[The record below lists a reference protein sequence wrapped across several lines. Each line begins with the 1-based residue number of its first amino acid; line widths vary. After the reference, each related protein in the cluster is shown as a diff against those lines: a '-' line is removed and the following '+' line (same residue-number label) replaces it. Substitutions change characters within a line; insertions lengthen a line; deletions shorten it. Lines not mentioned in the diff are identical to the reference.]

1 MSKLYT
7 KYQIS
12 KMMDIPIAYIEWC
25 IKGEL
30 ITVKKRDRKG
40 NMLIPDDQ
48 IRHIYDLYSSR
59 YSYLPDDEYEKLVQ
73 KYC

>member
-12 KMMDIPIAYIEWC
+12 KMMDIPIYYIEWC
-25 IKGEL
+25 MNGEL

-48 IRHIYDLYSSR
+48 MQHIYDLYSSR
-59 YSYLPDDEYEKLVQ
+59 YSYLSDDEFDKLVHGH
-73 KYC
+73 C

>member
-12 KMMDIPIAYIEWC
+12 KMMDIPIDYIEWC

-30 ITVKKRDRKG
+30 IVVKKRDRKG
-40 NMLIPDDQ
+40 NILIPDDQ
-48 IRHIYDLYSSR
+48 MQHIYDLYSTR
-59 YSYLPDDEYEKLVQ
+59 YSYLSDDEFEKFVHGH
-73 KYC
+73 C

>member
-12 KMMDIPIAYIEWC
+12 EMMDIPIYYIEWC
-25 IKGEL
+25 IKGDL
-30 ITVKKRDRKG
+30 IVVKKRDRKG

-48 IRHIYDLYSSR
+48 IQQIYDLYSSR
-59 YSYLPDDEYEKLVQ
+59 YSYLSDDEFDKLVHGQ
-73 KYC
+73 C